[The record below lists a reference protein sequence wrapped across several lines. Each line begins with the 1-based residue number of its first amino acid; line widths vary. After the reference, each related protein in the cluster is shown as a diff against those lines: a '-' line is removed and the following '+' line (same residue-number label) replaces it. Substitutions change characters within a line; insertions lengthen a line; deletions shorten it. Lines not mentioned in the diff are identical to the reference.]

1 VAALPGSRAIGEVVV
16 DVEERSAG
24 DVPLE
29 VRAAAVLGVGEV
41 PAAVDELVA
50 QGRESSPESV
60 GITVRP
66 SA

>member
-1 VAALPGSRAIGEVVV
+1 MAALSGSRAVGKVVV
-16 DVEERSAG
+16 EVEERSAG

-29 VRAAAVLGVGEV
+29 VGAAAVLGVGEV

-50 QGRESSPESV
+50 QGRESSLANRC
-60 GITVRP
+60 ITVRP

>member
-50 QGRESSPESV
+50 QGRESSLANRC
-60 GITVRP
+60 ITVRP